1 MSLGAS
7 KKILKIFGI
16 ISIVFGIL
24 GIIAGVMSVAG
35 GALLGTGVAAGE
47 VAAGNDMAAGVALL
61 GFGGLLIIIGSVIE
75 LISGVCS
82 VKAANDISKIMPA
95 WIFSLIGVISSLA
108 SVISM
113 VMQKA
118 QPVKTNEIVGA
129 VVGCIT
135 SILIFVAANSVKSAA
150 GK

>member
-24 GIIAGVMSVAG
+24 GIIFGIMSVAG
-35 GALLGTGVAAGE
+35 GAILGTGVAAGE
-47 VAAGNDMAAGVALL
+47 VAASNDMAAGVALL

-95 WIFSLIGVISSLA
+95 WVFSLIGVISSLA

-113 VMQKA
+113 VMQKV

-135 SILIFVAANSVKSAA
+135 SILIFVAANSIKGAA